1 MHHVAAF
8 ERLLGGLYYEQEQ
21 HKLRVEFIHT
31 MKVKYLWG
39 KIRLLMEEEK
49 WSFCLLVKY
58 TNVVVSLISL

>member
-31 MKVKYLWG
+31 MKVKYLRG
-39 KIRLLMEEEK
+39 KIRLFMEEEK
-49 WSFCLLVKY
+49 MVLLLV
-58 TNVVVSLISL
+58 S